1 MTASYAIGTLVGSL
15 PGGVLAVRAGP
26 KFTVCVGLA
35 LLACS
40 TVAFALLHN
49 AALLDAARFVDGVG
63 GACSWAGGLAWI
75 VAETPADQ
83 RGAMIGRALGAAIGG
98 ALFGPVIGTVATATG
113 RPAAFGV
120 LVLAALLLIPRRT
133 TPVPSC
139 RVPAGHSQPHARTA
153 RTGCGDR
160 HVARCAARAGL
171 GVAQRPWTL
180 RLHRLGAA
188 AAAIGATYLVA
199 AAIESVISPAVG
211 SLSDRRGRIA
221 PRSSAP
227 AVGAPPPRSPVT
239 GSRSPSPRHCAP

>member
-120 LVLAALLLIPRRT
+120 LVLAALLLIPPPHDSR
-133 TPVPSC
+133 PIMSSPSRAFATSRAHC
-139 RVPAGHSQPHARTA
+139 ADRVWRSA
-153 RTGCGDR
+153 C
-160 HVARCAARAGL
+160 
-171 GVAQRPWTL
+171 
-180 RLHRLGAA
+180 
-188 AAAIGATYLVA
+188 
-199 AAIESVISPAVG
+199 G
-211 SLSDRRGRIA
+211 SLRCPRWPRGCA
-221 PRSSAP
+221 TSLDAAP
-227 AVGAPPPRSPVT
+227 A
-239 GSRSPSPRHCAP
+239 